1 MAQVADQAGVTEGH
15 ARVLLYRI
23 RKHFRAAL
31 CEVIS
36 QTVEGEAEVAE
47 ELRHLQAILM
57 K

>member
-1 MAQVADQAGVTEGH
+1 M
-15 ARVLLYRI
+15 

-31 CEVIS
+31 CEVIA
-36 QTVEGEAEVAE
+36 QTVDGEANVAE